1 MNRLTQKALEDSYVL
16 NPQQNIPNVI
26 VEGMIYNKLGRLE
39 DIEEELGISILDF
52 YKILKARHIWA
63 EIGLDLTNRFD
74 ELVLFDIKEFDV
86 ELNRILLK
94 ENKYNLHSIPFNMY
108 KICFWLSRD
117 KSE

>member
-1 MNRLTQKALEDSYVL
+1 MKRLTLKGKYSEPYESMYATEC
-16 NPQQNIPNVI
+16 I
-26 VEGMIYNKLGRLE
+26 NKLGKLE

-63 EIGLDLTNRFD
+63 EIGLDLTNIFD
-74 ELVLFDIKEFDV
+74 EFVLFDIKGFDV

-108 KICFWLSRD
+108 KICFWLNRD